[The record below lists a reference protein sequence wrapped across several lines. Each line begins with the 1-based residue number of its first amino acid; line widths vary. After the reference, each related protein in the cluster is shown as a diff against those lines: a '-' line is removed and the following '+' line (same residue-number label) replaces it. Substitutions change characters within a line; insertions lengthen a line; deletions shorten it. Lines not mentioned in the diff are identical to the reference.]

1 MSKHTPGPWRVESDT
16 TLVWGAC
23 VINHGNPDYLGYPVA
38 DAQLSRAWNTEG
50 KPTVDET
57 LANARLIAATPDLLH
72 ALKTI
77 VANILEY
84 ERVNNLSPN
93 PGKHDCW
100 LSVTLA
106 NEAIAKA
113 EGR

>member
-1 MSKHTPGPWRVESDT
+1 MSKHTPGPWVVCGDRAHTRVVSHEGMVICSDQ
-16 TLVWGAC
+16 
-23 VINHGNPDYLGYPVA
+23 DYPA
-38 DAQLSRAWNTEG
+38 TI
-50 KPTVDET
+50 TDED
-57 LANARLIAATPDLLH
+57 ARLIAAAPDLLH

-93 PGKHDCW
+93 LGKQDCW
-100 LSVTLA
+100 LSVALA

-113 EGR
+113 EGTQVSNATAAAT